1 MFVKSEE
8 RFHHVCWP
16 TDLHPRVDGICVFST
31 RMAKEKWLRGG
42 VVDASYMENLYT
54 PVAKCKNPGYSRI
67 SIYSD
72 SDPDGSAFEMH
83 LGWAQPTPLLA
94 LSDTRLIYIEPK
106 HQNLTQ
112 TLDPVAAQLTM
123 RRYFLPEAKNCT
135 MFAQYV
141 VTKTRFFLD
150 LFERETHERVPLT
163 QSVDK
168 DWTKLKPNVLN
179 PPKKRKPPRLKPG
192 LRTFNF
198 IHVVKLQK
206 MQSTPPAEKKVM
218 LMRSCNSI

>member
-1 MFVKSEE
+1 
-8 RFHHVCWP
+8 
-16 TDLHPRVDGICVFST
+16 
-31 RMAKEKWLRGG
+31 MA
-42 VVDASYMENLYT
+42 
-54 PVAKCKNPGYSRI
+54 PV
-67 SIYSD
+67 YSD

-106 HQNLTQ
+106 HQNLAQ

-168 DWTKLKPNVLN
+168 D
-179 PPKKRKPPRLKPG
+179 
-192 LRTFNF
+192 
-198 IHVVKLQK
+198 
-206 MQSTPPAEKKVM
+206 
-218 LMRSCNSI
+218 